1 VWRIAI
7 LTHVVDTSIIPSDQ
21 IRPLK
26 RLEFDRLT
34 KMGAFANE
42 RVELVEGILVRVSP
56 QGADHAYVL
65 RRLPWLLKQAVGT
78 SAEVQVQCPL
88 VVADDGEL
96 EPDVAVVPAGDY
108 LDDHPDRALLV
119 IEVADS
125 TLRKDRI
132 VKGRLYARAGVPE
145 YWIVNLESGEVE
157 VYVDPGSEGYAT
169 RTTFD
174 RTSELCPTA
183 LSGATFRAADFLPP
197 PRRP

>member
-1 VWRIAI
+1 MRRTDI
-7 LTHVVDTSIIPSDQ
+7 LAHVVDTSIIPSDQ

-34 KMGAFANE
+34 KMGAFTNE

-56 QGADHAYVL
+56 HGADHAYVL

-132 VKGRLYARAGVPE
+132 VQGRLYARAGVPE
-145 YWIVNLESGEVE
+145 YWIVDVAGRAIEVHRDPRDAAYAQVTRHHPGEIVRPQAFDDVE
-157 VYVDPGSEGYAT
+157 VPVAEVVPAG
-169 RTTFD
+169 
-174 RTSELCPTA
+174 
-183 LSGATFRAADFLPP
+183 
-197 PRRP
+197 